1 MGYLIAALLLG
12 VVLGVLAVMAF
23 KPPPKKEPELD
34 PEREG
39 TSYQEPQDEG
49 RV

>member
-1 MGYLIAALLLG
+1 MGFLIAALLL
-12 VVLGVLAVMAF
+12 VGVLAVLLVVAL
-23 KPPPKKEPELD
+23 KPLRTKDPELD

-49 RV
+49 PV